1 MYIENIKNLDRQIAT
16 TLAIE
21 AELEKAKNE
30 EDVISYWY
38 WADQYRQLAEK
49 CEQATLEWRPE

>member
-1 MYIENIKNLDRQIAT
+1 MYIENLDRLIAT

-30 EDVISYWY
+30 EDYVSYWF